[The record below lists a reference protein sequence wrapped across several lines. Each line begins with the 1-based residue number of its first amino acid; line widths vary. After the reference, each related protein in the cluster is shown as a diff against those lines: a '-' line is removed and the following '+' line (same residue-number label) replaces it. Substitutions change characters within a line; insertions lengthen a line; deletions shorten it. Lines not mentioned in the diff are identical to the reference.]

1 MASIPV
7 NLTRVSGQMKSQLL
21 LSNMQSS
28 NLDLLRIQQQLATG
42 KIVNRP
48 SDAPGSVG
56 SIISLRKSINLH
68 DQRITNLHQ
77 AGATMDNTDEALAD
91 ISDLLLEV
99 QNIASSQVGV
109 GSNTDTRA
117 NQAQVVQGKLSA
129 LLSIANRE
137 YQDIFLF
144 AGRSSDAAPFVD
156 QLNGIR
162 YIGASE
168 DLTGDLGIMSY
179 LGVNTNGVDA
189 LGAVSERVESQI
201 DLNPLATAA
210 TRLVNVN
217 GAAGS
222 GILRGTLTVTVDGVE
237 TQVNLTTADTLG
249 DVVTRINA
257 AINTLDP
264 AAGATS
270 IVPTGFDLT
279 ANAGH
284 TITIS
289 DIGTS
294 VVARDLGLDIT
305 ATGGTTVGGDVNPR
319 LTAVTEIAAIGT
331 AVDWASGMQITNGGV
346 TRTIDLS
353 AAVNIQ
359 DVINAIDAEDM
370 GIRLEI
376 NADGTGFNLFN
387 EISGSEMSVGENG
400 GTTAADLG
408 LRTFDAST
416 LLSDL
421 NHDYGVRV
429 ADGVDDLQFTLADSS
444 TVDVNLD
451 GSLSVQDVLDAI
463 NAAGGGS
470 LTASL
475 AASGNGLVITDNTVG
490 AAAFKVQ
497 SVNGSFALQD
507 LGLPT
512 DPAPGNVLNGEDV
525 AKVRV
530 ESVFTHLMALR
541 DGLLND
547 DSLAITLAGEKVQ
560 ADIEMIAAVRAEVGV
575 RSQQVSDTRQRTE
588 GLKLQASE
596 LLSGLQDAD
605 YSQAISRFTQLQ
617 QQLQANMLSGQMV
630 MQLSLLDFLR

>member
-28 NLDLLRIQQQLATG
+28 NLELLRIQQQLATG

-56 SIISLRKSINLH
+56 SIISLRKTINLH

-162 YIGASE
+162 YIGAAE

-189 LGAVSERVESQI
+189 LGAVSERVASQI
-201 DLNPLATAA
+201 DLDPLATAA

-222 GILRGTLTVTVDGVE
+222 GILRGSLTVTVDGVD
-237 TQVNLTTADTLG
+237 TQVDLTTADTMG
-249 DVVTRINA
+249 DVVIRINA
-257 AINTLDP
+257 AIDTLDP
-264 AAGATS
+264 TAGATS

-284 TITIS
+284 TITIR

-305 ATGGTTVGGDVNPR
+305 ATSGTTVGGDVNPR
-319 LTAVTEIAAIGT
+319 LTGVTEIAAIGA

-353 AAVNIQ
+353 AAVNMQ
-359 DVINAIDAEDM
+359 DVINAIDAQDM

-408 LRTFDAST
+408 LRTFDTTT

-421 NHDYGVRV
+421 NHEYGVRV
-429 ADGVDDLQFTLADSS
+429 AEGVDDLQFTLADGS

-451 GSLSVQDVLDAI
+451 GVLSVQDVLDAI
-463 NAAGGGS
+463 NAAAGGS
-470 LTASL
+470 LTATL

-490 AAAFKVQ
+490 AGAFKVQ

-512 DPAPGNVLNGEDV
+512 DPAAGNVLSGEDV
-525 AKVRV
+525 ATVRV

-547 DSLAITLAGEKVQ
+547 DSLAITLAGEKLQ